1 MRCMA
6 KGISTYFHYIHYPG
20 GTYFQNSTYI
30 LGMSTISDGKKKI
43 VDSPPEETAGRR
55 LPTN

>member
-30 LGMSTISDGKKKI
+30 LGMSMHTISDGKKK
-43 VDSPPEETAGRR
+43 
-55 LPTN
+55 